1 MTTRK
6 MFTILLAANL
16 LTVALVTA
24 AFQARGLL
32 AAGPDPQ
39 PGGTQATAFD
49 ANLVPYV
56 PRTMNYQGGS

>member
-6 MFTILLAANL
+6 VLAILLVANL

-24 AFQARGLL
+24 TFQARGLL

-39 PGGTQATAFD
+39 PGGIQATVFD
-49 ANLVPYV
+49 PK
-56 PRTMNYQGGS
+56 

>member
-6 MFTILLAANL
+6 MLTILLVANL

-32 AAGPDPQ
+32 AAVPDPQ
-39 PGGTQATAFD
+39 PGGT
-49 ANLVPYV
+49 
-56 PRTMNYQGGS
+56 